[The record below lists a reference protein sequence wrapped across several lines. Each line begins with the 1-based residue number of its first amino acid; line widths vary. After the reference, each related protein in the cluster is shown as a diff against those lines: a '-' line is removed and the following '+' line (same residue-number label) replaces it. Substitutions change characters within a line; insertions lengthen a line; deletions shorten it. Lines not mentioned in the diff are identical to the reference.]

1 MITRRNWITMMAA
14 TAGAMGIRLQGL
26 EWLSDTLGASPAR
39 AARPTGVLIESH
51 IHMFSD
57 DLTRF
62 PINKLS
68 YKPNP
73 APVEAYVK
81 FALEAQ
87 IDHTV
92 MVQPE
97 PYQDDHSY
105 LEYCFTKEPS
115 KGFFKATCLFDPIDP
130 ATPKRLKDLIQRN
143 PGRIV
148 GMRIHEL
155 HPAGTPSTTA
165 GAIRDRDLRDP
176 QMEVT
181 WRAAHDLG
189 IGILLQLIPHYASQ
203 VGELAKKFPSMPVVL
218 DHLARPGQGTAEE
231 YEEVLKLGSLPN
243 VYMKFTTTGVQSA
256 ATPAATPIAGRG
268 PSEAYPFPSVK
279 PLIKKVYSAYG
290 PDKIIWGE
298 LGANMP
304 AFDKATNLFD
314 VMFDFAPENERKEI
328 RGLTGQRLFAFS

>member
-1 MITRRNWITMMAA
+1 MITRRDWLARMAA
-14 TAGAMGIRLQGL
+14 TAGAVGMRLQGP

-39 AARPTGVLIESH
+39 AARPAGVLIESH

-57 DLTRF
+57 DPARF

-73 APVEAYVK
+73 QPVEAYVK
-81 FALEAQ
+81 FVSEAQ
-87 IDHTV
+87 INHTV
-92 MVQPE
+92 LVQPE

-130 ATPKRLKDLIQRN
+130 ATPKRLKDLAQRN
-143 PGRIV
+143 PGRID

-155 HPAGTPSTTA
+155 HPAGTPSTTT
-165 GAIRDRDLRDP
+165 GVIRDRDLRDP

-189 IGILLQLIPHYASQ
+189 MGILLQLIPHYASQ
-203 VGELAKKFPSMPVVL
+203 VGELAKKFPSMPVML

-231 YEEVLKLGSLPN
+231 YGEVLKLGSLPN

-256 ATPAATPIAGRG
+256 ATPAGGRG
-268 PSEAYPFPSVK
+268 PSEAYPFPNVK
-279 PLIKKVYSAYG
+279 PLIKRVYSAYG
-290 PDKIIWGE
+290 ADKIMWGE
-298 LGANMP
+298 LGASMP
-304 AFDKATNLFD
+304 AFDKATDLFD
-314 VMFDFAPENERKEI
+314 TMFDFAPENDRKKI
-328 RGLTGQRLFAFS
+328 RGLTAQKLFAFS

>member
-1 MITRRNWITMMAA
+1 MISRRDLIKKMAA
-14 TAGAMGIRLQGL
+14 TAGVAGMRLQGL
-26 EWLSDTLGASPAR
+26 ELLSDSFAASPAR
-39 AARPTGVLIESH
+39 AARPAGVLIESH

-73 APVEAYVK
+73 QPVEAYVK
-81 FALEAQ
+81 FVSDAQ
-87 IDHTV
+87 INHTV
-92 MVQPE
+92 LVQPE

-130 ATPKRLKDLIQRN
+130 ATPKRLKDLCQKN

-155 HPAGTPSTTA
+155 HAAGTPSTTT

-176 QMEVT
+176 QMETT

-203 VGELAKKFPSMPVVL
+203 VGDLAKEFPSMPVML

-231 YEEVLKLGSLPN
+231 FEEVLKLGSLPN
-243 VYMKFTTTGVQSA
+243 VYMKFTSTGVQSA
-256 ATPAATPIAGRG
+256 ATPAGGRG
-268 PSEAYPFPSVK
+268 TSEAYPFPSVK
-279 PLIKKVYSAYG
+279 PLIKKVYSAFG
-290 PDKIIWGE
+290 PDKIMWGE
-298 LGANMP
+298 LGANMS
-304 AFDKATNLFD
+304 AFDKATTLFD
-314 VMFDFAPENERKEI
+314 AMFDFAPENDRKKI
-328 RGLTGQRLFAFS
+328 RGLTAQKLFAFS